1 MPEDL
6 PRRYGFSL
14 PVAGSLQDNVEVA
27 VEAERLGYDDVWIA
41 DTGGWD
47 PFMLASMIGARTQRL
62 RIGTAIVGVFARTA
76 PALAASAATLAAQ
89 VGAGRVVLGLG
100 ASSPAIV
107 ANWAGIPFDRPL
119 SRVRD
124 TAIVVRQA
132 LSGQKTDYDGP
143 AVSSHGYR
151 LPPDLQHEI
160 PIWTAVQRPRSAGVA
175 AEVADGI
182 ITAQAPLRA
191 IPMLLA
197 EVAARRKGFGKSGG
211 VPSVARIQTHVTDDV
226 ESAVAMARPR
236 LAPYLATP
244 IYNPFIG
251 YCGFE
256 REAQEIR
263 AGWEARD
270 RARTNAAVSDQL
282 VREIVVIGDAGYCR
296 ERLARYHEAGL
307 TTPMVNPVAADAAAA
322 LSTLRDMAPG
332 E

>member
-1 MPEDL
+1 VPENL

-14 PVAGSLQDNVEVA
+14 PVAGSLQDNIEIA
-27 VEAERLGYDDVWIA
+27 AEAEKLGYDDVWIA

-47 PFMLASMIGARTQRL
+47 PFMLASMIGARTQSL

-76 PALAASAATLAAQ
+76 PSLAASAATLAGQ
-89 VGAGRVVLGLG
+89 IGAGRVILGLG

-107 ANWAGIPFDRPL
+107 ANWAGMPFDRPL

-124 TAIVVRQA
+124 TAMVVRQA
-132 LSGQKTDYDGP
+132 LSGQKTNYDGP
-143 AVSSHGYR
+143 AISSHGYS
-151 LPPDLQHEI
+151 LPPDLQYAI
-160 PIWTAVQRPRSAGVA
+160 PIWTAIQRPRSASIA
-175 AEVADGI
+175 AEVADGV

-197 EVAARRKGFGKSGG
+197 EVRARRTDLGKSGAI
-211 VPSVARIQTHVTDDV
+211 PSVARIQTHVTGDV
-226 ESAVAMARPR
+226 EAAIAMARPR

-244 IYNPFIG
+244 IYNPFID

-256 REAQEIR
+256 QEAQEIR

-270 RARTNAAVSDQL
+270 RARTNGAVSDQL

-296 ERLARYHEAGL
+296 DRLARYHQAGL
-307 TTPMVNPVAADAAAA
+307 TTPMVNPVAADAAGA

-332 E
+332 Q